1 MNEWSFSQGFA
12 VKCGIGFPANPE
24 NRETPANPRRA
35 KVTRMGIYSSVRRA
49 VPMLIST
56 ALLAACSQPSAP
68 AGTAHGASPSGDPAA
83 RWFSHVE
90 ALANDDMRGR
100 ETGSPEHRKAA
111 EYIAAGFKAAG
122 LQPAGTDGYL
132 QPVAFRSRKINEAQ
146 SSLALVRGG
155 KAEPVTLGEEATFGM
170 RIDPAPSVDA
180 GLAFAG
186 HGLQIPE
193 LRHDDF
199 SGLDVKGK
207 VVVYI
212 TGSPKEVPGALA
224 AHSQS
229 AAERWNTLKR
239 LGAIGVISIAN
250 PKSMDVPWER
260 SAPNRL
266 NAAMALADAAFDD
279 TAGQQVSIAFNPAKA
294 ERLFAGS
301 GHTFAELL
309 NIADEGKALPHFPLP
324 VSVRAKVAVD
334 TQDLESENVAGV
346 VTGSDPARAGEYVI
360 LTAHLDHVGV
370 GAPINGDSIY
380 NGAMDNASGVA
391 TLIESASTIAAAKP
405 KRSVLLVAVTA
416 EEKGLLGSRYFALN
430 PTVPK
435 PAIVANINM
444 DMFLPIFPLKS
455 LMVLGLDE
463 SDLSDDI
470 RAVAQ
475 EMGIGVRPDPQPQR
489 NRFIRSDQYS
499 FIREGVPAL
508 AMKVGFEPGS
518 PEEKIDADWTRER
531 YHAPSDDLDQP
542 IDRAAA
548 VGYTE
553 AIGRLSVRVAN
564 RAAKPA
570 WKETSFFK
578 RFAQPAASRTTG
590 H

>member
-1 MNEWSFSQGFA
+1 MRTNWFIPG
-12 VKCGIGFPANPE
+12 
-24 NRETPANPRRA
+24 
-35 KVTRMGIYSSVRRA
+35 A
-49 VPMLIST
+49 VPALILT
-56 ALLAACSQPSAP
+56 ALLTACSQPAP
-68 AGTAHGASPSGDPAA
+68 PVSEPPGHAAATGDAAA

-111 EYIAAGFKAAG
+111 EYVAEHFKKAG
-122 LQPAGTDGYL
+122 LEPAGTDGYL
-132 QPVAFRSRKINEAQ
+132 QPVAFRSRQINEAQ
-146 SSLALVRGG
+146 SSLALVRAG
-155 KAEPVTLGEEATFGM
+155 KAEPVALGDEATFGM
-170 RIDPAPSVDA
+170 RIDPAPAVDA
-180 GLAFAG
+180 PLAFAG

-193 LRHDDF
+193 LKHDDF
-199 SGLDVKGK
+199 AGLDVKGK
-207 VVVYI
+207 VVVYLS
-212 TGSPKEVPGALA
+212 GSPKDVPGALA
-224 AHSQS
+224 AHYQS
-229 AAERWNTLKR
+229 AAERWNTLER

-250 PKSMDVPWER
+250 PRSMDVPWER

-266 NAAMALADAAFDD
+266 NPAMALADASLDD
-279 TAGQQVSIAFNPAKA
+279 TAGQQVSIAFNPARA
-294 ERLFAGS
+294 ERLFTGS

-309 NIADEGKALPHFPLP
+309 KIADEGRALPHFPLP
-324 VSVRAKVAVD
+324 AAVRAKVTVD
-334 TQDLESENVAGV
+334 TRNLDSHNVAGV
-346 VTGSDPARAGEYVI
+346 VKGSDPALADEYVV

-370 GAPINGDSIY
+370 GAPIGGDAIY
-380 NGAMDNASGVA
+380 NGAMDNASGIA

-405 KRSVLLVAVTA
+405 KRSVVLVAVTA
-416 EEKGLLGSRYFALN
+416 EEKGLLGSRYYALN

-435 PAIVANINM
+435 SAIVANINM
-444 DMFLPIFPLKS
+444 DMFLPLYPLKS

-463 SDLSDDI
+463 SDLGDEI

-518 PEEKIDADWTRER
+518 PEEKIDADWTRQR
-531 YHAPSDDLDQP
+531 YHAPSDDLAQP
-542 IDRAAA
+542 IDRGAA
-548 VGYTE
+548 VGFTE

-564 RAAKPA
+564 RATKPA

-578 RFAQPAASRTTG
+578 RFASGAPARTTG
-590 H
+590 N

>member
-1 MNEWSFSQGFA
+1 
-12 VKCGIGFPANPE
+12 
-24 NRETPANPRRA
+24 
-35 KVTRMGIYSSVRRA
+35 MGTHSTLRHA
-49 VPMLIST
+49 VPALASI
-56 ALLAACSQPSAP
+56 ALLAACSQSSAP
-68 AGTAHGASPSGDPAA
+68 AGSTAATSPGGDPAA

-111 EYIAAGFKAAG
+111 EYIAEHFKAAG
-122 LQPAGTDGYL
+122 LQPAGTDGYV
-132 QPVAFRSRKINEAQ
+132 QPVAFRSRKINEAR

-155 KAEPVTLGEEATFGM
+155 KAEPVALGDEATFGM
-170 RIDPAPSVDA
+170 RIEPAPSVEA
-180 GLAFAG
+180 PLVFAG

-193 LRHDDF
+193 QKHDDF

-212 TGSPKEVPGALA
+212 AGSPKEVPGALA
-224 AHSQS
+224 AHYQS
-229 AAERWNTLKR
+229 AAERWNVLKR
-239 LGAIGVISIAN
+239 LGALGVISIAN

-266 NAAMALADAAFDD
+266 NPAMALADAARDD

-309 NIADEGKALPHFPLP
+309 TIADEGKALPHFPLP
-324 VSVRAKVAVD
+324 VSVRAKVAVE
-334 TQDLESENVAGV
+334 TQDVESQNVAGIV
-346 VTGSDPARAGEYVI
+346 KGSDPALAGEYVV
-360 LTAHLDHVGV
+360 LTAHMDHVGV

-380 NGAMDNASGVA
+380 NGAMDNASGIA
-391 TLIESASTIAAAKP
+391 TLIESAATIAAAKP
-405 KRSVLLVAVTA
+405 KRSVVLVAVTA
-416 EEKGLLGSRYFALN
+416 EEKGLLGSRYYALN

-435 PAIVANINM
+435 SAIVANINM
-444 DMFLPIFPLKS
+444 DMFLPLYPLKS

-463 SDLSDDI
+463 SDLGDDI

-518 PEEKIDADWTRER
+518 AEEKVDAQWTHDR
-531 YHAPSDDLDQP
+531 YHAPSDDLSQP
-542 IDRAAA
+542 IDRSAA
-548 VGYTE
+548 VGFTD

-564 RAAKPA
+564 RTSKPM

-578 RFAQPAASRTTG
+578 RFAQPAASKTTG
-590 H
+590 N